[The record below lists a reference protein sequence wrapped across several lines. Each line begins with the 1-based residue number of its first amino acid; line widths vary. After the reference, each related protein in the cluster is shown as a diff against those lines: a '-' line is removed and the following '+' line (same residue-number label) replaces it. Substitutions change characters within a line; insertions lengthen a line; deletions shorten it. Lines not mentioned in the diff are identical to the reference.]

1 MEKILN
7 YAFRSIALRLIAA
20 GMIVILPVGLSTA
33 WLGAAYQQVM
43 WDADFTQ
50 IVLRLMLSGTPAV
63 VLVGL
68 ALQYPLE
75 RWVIRERAT
84 RSWGWLLGRILLY
97 TLAGV
102 PIGLALLWS
111 IRLGV
116 RSYPAIIESSYFVI
130 TVTNIGVVGVVYSF
144 LERALAEIQRR
155 EAQLK
160 AQIEQ
165 LSIEIDEV
173 KRTRKVQEITE
184 TDYFRDLQAKA
195 RQMRKEQ

>member
-7 YAFRSIALRLIAA
+7 YAFRSVALRLFAA
-20 GMIVILPVGLSTA
+20 GMIVILPAGLSTS
-33 WLGAAYQQVM
+33 WLGAGYQQVM
-43 WDADFTQ
+43 WNADFTQ
-50 IVLRLMLSGTPAV
+50 IVLKLMLSGIPAV
-63 VLVGL
+63 VLAGL
-68 ALQYPLE
+68 VLLYPLE
-75 RWVIRERAT
+75 RWGIRDRAA
-84 RSWGWLLGRILLY
+84 RSWGWLAGRIVLY
-97 TLAGV
+97 TLAGI

-130 TVTNIGVVGVVYSF
+130 TVTNIGVMGMVYSF

-165 LSIEIDEV
+165 LCIEIDEV
-173 KRTRKVQEITE
+173 RRARKVQEITE
-184 TDYFRDLQAKA
+184 TDYFRDLRAKA
-195 RQMRKEQ
+195 RQMRAER